1 MALVGA
7 RVSSSRE
14 MKTARR
20 MNVEEMGSEMA
31 EARFMSGRRRGTEG
45 VVAVQEAEDGQAQLD
60 CHLRKGR
67 NSLAWSRTA

>member
-1 MALVGA
+1 MD
-7 RVSSSRE
+7 
-14 MKTARR
+14 
-20 MNVEEMGSEMA
+20 EMGSEMA

-60 CHLRKGR
+60 CHLRTGR